1 MVEYIL
7 TILEYRGSGVEA
19 RREPDRVFTTIG
31 VGVYGTVNYE
41 PVSLIKVY
49 A

>member
-7 TILEYRGSGVEA
+7 TILEYKGSGVEA
-19 RREPDRVFTTIG
+19 RPDRVFTTIG